1 MTTRSAARGP
11 LPGLLL
17 PFPRCPVLGAPRG
30 PLLGLGP
37 ARGHPSTDSD
47 GPSVSDPALQ
57 RSPGRKDTSS
67 LNTHGL
73 PCAPSP
79 LPGAGTPGWGAQ
91 RKHARPA
98 GLLGAPDRLDQQSL
112 GTLRQRPPA
121 RPRGASR
128 HPHHTGRGGGAGVCT
143 PALPCRGW
151 SRPAVPWLGWVA
163 NLDRLKTSAQ
173 VTADDGP
180 GGMKDGEPATAGG
193 GPELA
198 V

>member
-17 PFPRCPVLGAPRG
+17 PLPQCTVLGAPRG

-47 GPSVSDPALQ
+47 GPSVSDSALQ
-57 RSPGRKDTSS
+57 RSPRPEGHVFTEHTWAALCSQPTARSRDP
-67 LNTHGL
+67 GVGG
-73 PCAPSP
+73 AEEA
-79 LPGAGTPGWGAQ
+79 LPGLQASWGSRTGWTNSPWALSVP
-91 RKHARPA
+91 AR
-98 GLLGAPDRLDQQSL
+98 
-112 GTLRQRPPA
+112 T

-193 GPELA
+193 GPES
-198 V
+198 